1 MLLSLLFLPLVL
13 GNSVNVT
20 RFDNNLGIYFESI
33 GLMKVATAEWKM
45 IVYYD
50 LHPYWTEID
59 SFKNG
64 TKTIKRLCSELQ
76 AHTACTS
83 LYTHFKHVRDELLQD
98 QTLLYKSRNKRA
110 AINIVGNI
118 AHTLF
123 GVLDSDYAESMSDT
137 INQLNSRDDYAM
149 QLIHNQT
156 SIIDSTI
163 NIIKRDEV
171 TMQSRM
177 NHLQKQVDEF
187 LNRIGTTTEQIH
199 VTQLL
204 LSLSAELTLMVS
216 NLQHIQS
223 EIIDVL
229 TDTHH
234 GKISPLLL
242 TPDQLTKEI
251 NRIKGHLPSSR
262 TLPFTEDNLTDFYKL
277 MKVKSTIKNQHVLFL
292 IQLPLLDKQQFEL
305 FKTTPIPVVI
315 NKTMIIIK
323 TEVEYLAT
331 NTVRDQYI
339 PFDDHELRECFLT
352 KDNIYLCANKQTRL
366 GIASSVRSCEINLFN
381 GNQSTT
387 CNIIKLQGNIA
398 LKQLHNP
405 NQWLYATK
413 LETLMSASCETY
425 LSQFSLKGS
434 GMLTFE
440 PTCIIK
446 NAEITIH
453 GHYFISSIV
462 STSFPRFGNLSTVVH
477 INEMQK
483 IFNTTPN
490 DVKTQLKELTELQGR
505 LTKENLTY
513 LPSRVRLNSIHHH
526 TISYLALLISITI
539 IIIITWKTK
548 HNRCQK
554 HTISEISTRGNDM
567 QNAELRQ
574 QNLDFTV
581 TTT

>member
-1 MLLSLLFLPLVL
+1 MPLVS

-20 RFDNNLGIYFESI
+20 RFDNNLGIYIESI

-50 LHPYWTEID
+50 LHPYWTEMD
-59 SFKNG
+59 SLNNG

-76 AHTACTS
+76 THTA
-83 LYTHFKHVRDELLQD
+83 Y
-98 QTLLYKSRNKRA
+98 
-110 AINIVGNI
+110 
-118 AHTLF
+118 
-123 GVLDSDYAESMSDT
+123 
-137 INQLNSRDDYAM
+137 
-149 QLIHNQT
+149 
-156 SIIDSTI
+156 STI

-187 LNRIGTTTEQIH
+187 QNRIGTATEQIH

-223 EIIDVL
+223 EIINVL

-331 NTVRDQYI
+331 NTYNQCLHLD
-339 PFDDHELRECFLT
+339 LR
-352 KDNIYLCANKQTRL
+352 A
-366 GIASSVRSCEINLFN
+366 
-381 GNQSTT
+381 
-387 CNIIKLQGNIA
+387 
-398 LKQLHNP
+398 
-405 NQWLYATK
+405 
-413 LETLMSASCETY
+413 
-425 LSQFSLKGS
+425 SLK
-434 GMLTFE
+434 T
-440 PTCIIK
+440 
-446 NAEITIH
+446 
-453 GHYFISSIV
+453 
-462 STSFPRFGNLSTVVH
+462 
-477 INEMQK
+477 QK
-483 IFNTTPN
+483 
-490 DVKTQLKELTELQGR
+490 
-505 LTKENLTY
+505 
-513 LPSRVRLNSIHHH
+513 
-526 TISYLALLISITI
+526 
-539 IIIITWKTK
+539 
-548 HNRCQK
+548 
-554 HTISEISTRGNDM
+554 
-567 QNAELRQ
+567 
-574 QNLDFTV
+574 
-581 TTT
+581 